1 MGLAQRKR
9 LGAVKRG
16 TAAASGK
23 AKRGAAAG
31 KAAAA
36 SGKAAA
42 AAAAGSGS
50 KAKRRFSSRV
60 TYERAVIKAA
70 KHGFEQN
77 SLIETSRARRSMLA
91 HLASDTRLSPRA
103 VDLAKTVVESLL
115 QQIAQR
121 AAVLLHYADKRKADE
136 KTMQLAAQD
145 VLRSFGHFG
154 DDVAS
159 NPHFL
164 YRSGLPAYIPC
175 KGRTSAKDL
184 AEQFAAGNTE

>member
-16 TAAASGK
+16 ATAAASGK
-23 AKRGAAAG
+23 AKRGGAAAV
-31 KAAAA
+31 

-42 AAAAGSGS
+42 AAAGS

-184 AEQFAAGNTE
+184 AEQFAAGNTA